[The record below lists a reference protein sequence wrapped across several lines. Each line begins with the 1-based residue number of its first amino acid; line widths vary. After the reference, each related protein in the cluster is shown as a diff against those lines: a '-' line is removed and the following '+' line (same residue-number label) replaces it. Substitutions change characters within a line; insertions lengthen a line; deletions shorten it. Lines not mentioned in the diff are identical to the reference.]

1 MQDLAKL
8 SDLARAEID
17 ALEKEGIV
25 VSASD
30 VVLLSALGW
39 AVESPETRR
48 LLARGVPVQV
58 GGVTLWP
65 LSIYA
70 SEWFDRVGCHIGG
83 QEAQTYALAYAMAHS
98 YEGGEA
104 FDLAPDEAR
113 KALIKWGRGLRC
125 TAKALTLA
133 ISDVLRQDEQPEVPL
148 RDGKSMS
155 HGEFAAML
163 ATRLPGGYEFW
174 ERRCAVGFV
183 FAALHA
189 MAQQNAADGKPID
202 SDPRLRAE
210 RALGLAVENT
220 RRRSLGV
227 PELGEDDGDE
237 T

>member
-1 MQDLAKL
+1 MQNLAQL
-8 SDLARAEID
+8 SDLASAEID
-17 ALEKEGIV
+17 ALEKEGV
-25 VSASD
+25 HVSASD
-30 VVLLSALGW
+30 IVKLSALGW

-70 SEWFDRVGCHIGG
+70 SEWFDRVGCRIVG

-104 FDLAPDEAR
+104 FDLSPDEAR
-113 KALIKWGRGLRC
+113 KDIINWGRWLRC

-148 RDGKSMS
+148 KEGKSIS
-155 HGEFAAML
+155 HGEFAALL

-183 FAALHA
+183 FAAMHA
-189 MAQQNAADGKPID
+189 MAQQNAVEGKPLD
-202 SDPRLRAE
+202 TDPRLRAE
-210 RALGLAVENT
+210 RALGLAIENI

-237 T
+237 S